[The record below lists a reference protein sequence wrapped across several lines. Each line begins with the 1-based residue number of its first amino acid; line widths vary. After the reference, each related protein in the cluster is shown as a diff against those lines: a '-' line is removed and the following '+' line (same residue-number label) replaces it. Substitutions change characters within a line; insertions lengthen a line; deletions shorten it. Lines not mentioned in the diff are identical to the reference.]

1 MRTEGVV
8 RGELAPVPL
17 NCRTAAESVP
27 HGRFLISSGHFR
39 YHDAVNFRRRTRVRR
54 SSPARPLVRP
64 FLPRSH
70 SLNKG
75 RFLDTLLQFAN
86 LVLHIDKFLGVFIH
100 EYGAWVYAVLFLI
113 VFCETGLVVLPFLPG
128 DSLLFIGGA
137 FCATGE
143 MNLGL
148 LIVLLLVA
156 AIAGNTVNYM
166 VGRAIGPRVFNSH
179 IPLLERF
186 LDRAALQ
193 KTHNF
198 YEKHGGKTI
207 VLARF
212 IPVVRTFAPF
222 VAGASEM
229 TVSRFQLF
237 NILGALLWVLLLVL
251 LGYFF
256 GNIPFIRQYLN
267 LIVLVGIGAAVVP
280 VVLGAVWKMT
290 RKNTSKA
297 GTR

>member
-1 MRTEGVV
+1 
-8 RGELAPVPL
+8 
-17 NCRTAAESVP
+17 
-27 HGRFLISSGHFR
+27 
-39 YHDAVNFRRRTRVRR
+39 
-54 SSPARPLVRP
+54 
-64 FLPRSH
+64 
-70 SLNKG
+70 
-75 RFLDTLLQFAN
+75 LDTLLQFAN

-156 AIAGNTVNYM
+156 AVVGNTVNYM
-166 VGRAIGPRVFNSH
+166 VGRSIGPRVFNSH
-179 IPLLERF
+179 IPFLERF
-186 LDRAALQ
+186 LDRSALQ

-237 NILGALLWVLLLVL
+237 NVLGALLWVLLLVF

-280 VVLGAVWKMT
+280 VVLGALWKVT
-290 RKNTSKA
+290 RKNAVGKS
-297 GTR
+297 GSR